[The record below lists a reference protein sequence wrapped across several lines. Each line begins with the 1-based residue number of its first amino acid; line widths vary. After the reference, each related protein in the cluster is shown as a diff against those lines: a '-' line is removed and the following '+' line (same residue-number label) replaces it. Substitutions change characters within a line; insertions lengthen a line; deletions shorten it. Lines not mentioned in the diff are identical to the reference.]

1 MDERKQEESLLNTFR
16 ELDKEDRYKLLNVG
30 EIMVALKNINMVV
43 EPRHPSK
50 STK

>member
-1 MDERKQEESLLNTFR
+1 
-16 ELDKEDRYKLLNVG
+16 VG